1 MSACRS
7 AFAAVL
13 LLVGGCAMETKSA
26 APQAPRLGQAMTPAE
41 LAFWDTSI
49 PIDGSNLPAGSGTSA
64 QGALIYAQKC
74 AACHGKTGA
83 ETDTRLTPLIGGIG
97 SLATQQPVRT
107 LGSYWP
113 HAVIIFD
120 YVRRAMPYNAPKSLT
135 DDEVYAL
142 TAYLLHGNGIIDET
156 LVLDRTTLPAVKM
169 PNRDGFIMAP
179 ENAK

>member
-13 LLVGGCAMETKSA
+13 LLAGGCAMA
-26 APQAPRLGQAMTPAE
+26 AQTASHPAPKLGRAMTPAE

-64 QGALIYAQKC
+64 QGAIIYTQKC
-74 AACHGKTGA
+74 AACHGATGA

-97 SLATQQPVRT
+97 SLASKQPVRT

-142 TAYLLHGNGIIDET
+142 TAYLLRGNGIIDET

-169 PNRDGFIMAP
+169 PNRDGFIMAA
-179 ENAK
+179 ENTK